1 MEMSPKMMAR
11 FGVALEGYEPGASI
25 AKVPKDGRW
34 MLEGLPA
41 NARMLKGSCRF
52 CYLRQE
58 DASVL
63 GGGGEDA
70 DPTLILRSME
80 FGRVIAEIHL
90 REKAEGS
97 VNEEVEDAVH
107 GR

>member
-1 MEMSPKMMAR
+1 MADGCWKDYQQMPGCSKDLVDFATSGRKMHQ
-11 FGVALEGYEPGASI
+11 Y
-25 AKVPKDGRW
+25 W
-34 MLEGLPA
+34 
-41 NARMLKGSCRF
+41 
-52 CYLRQE
+52 
-58 DASVL
+58 
-63 GGGGEDA
+63 GGGEDA

-90 REKAEGS
+90 REKVEGS

>member
-1 MEMSPKMMAR
+1 MAR

-34 MLEGLPA
+34 MLEGFPA
-41 NARMLKGSCRF
+41 NARMLKGSCRC

-58 DASVL
+58 DASVWR
-63 GGGGEDA
+63 GEDA
-70 DPTLILRSME
+70 DPTLTLRSME

-90 REKAEGS
+90 REEAEGS
-97 VNEEVEDAVH
+97 VNKEVEDAVH